1 MASTRAT
8 SPPAIQLQSRPDV
21 LPPRK
26 RLLALGL
33 VAFLVACGPAEGP
46 PDDFYEVEPTR
57 DCLKDAGFRIS
68 EDPDDVGLITLA
80 APGGGFLAVY
90 PGGKNRLTIAFGT
103 TREEAQGIVRAFQA
117 QATTTQQRRRLRTLL
132 EGQGNAVLVWIS
144 EPSEADRELVRG
156 CLK

>member
-1 MASTRAT
+1 
-8 SPPAIQLQSRPDV
+8 V
-21 LPPRK
+21 LLRRK

-33 VAFLVACGPAEGP
+33 VALLAGCGPTQGP
-46 PDDFYEVEPTR
+46 PDDFYEVDATR
-57 DCLKDAGFRIS
+57 ECLEDAGFRIS
-68 EDPDDVGLITLA
+68 EAPADVGLITLA

-103 TREEAQGIVRAFQA
+103 TKEEAQQIVRAFQA
-117 QATTTQQRRRLRTLL
+117 QATTLQQRRRLRTLL

-144 EPSEADRELVRG
+144 EPTEADREVVRD